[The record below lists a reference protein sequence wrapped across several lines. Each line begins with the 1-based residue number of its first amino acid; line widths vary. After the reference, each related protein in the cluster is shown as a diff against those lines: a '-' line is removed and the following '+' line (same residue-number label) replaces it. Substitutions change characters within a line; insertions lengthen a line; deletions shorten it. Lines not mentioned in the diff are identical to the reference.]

1 MLPNSSSAERCPD
14 KTTFEARQGCLGQIY
29 LGFPDGHEDWQAA
42 KALSLILMKIL
53 FKIGL
58 ILFHWSTISYI
69 WTIPNKHIA
78 RGFNHRRKTQSPWAA
93 VGSCSPISERSSWQ
107 VQASATLFDK
117 FDTIWNW
124 LGENLCISLCIS
136 ALKNWRIFEDFAG
149 LRLQRQGE
157 APTNVLPQECP
168 PQRCATDT
176 AQWSCGAV
184 WTKSKSVKPV

>member
-124 LGENLCISLCIS
+124 LGENLCISAFQLWKTEGFS
-136 ALKNWRIFEDFAG
+136 RICWT
-149 LRLQRQGE
+149 E
-157 APTNVLPQECP
+157 APTS
-168 PQRCATDT
+168 RCSNKRAATGVSTT
-176 AQWSCGAV
+176 ALCNWHSAVELWSCLNRI
-184 WTKSKSVKPV
+184 